1 MKYIIIEDE
10 KIAAERIKK
19 LVSQIRPDFKHVLT
33 LDSVETA
40 VISLTAL
47 KADLYFMDV
56 QLADGLSFEIFDQVG
71 IENPIIFTT
80 AYDQY
85 AIQAFKQNS
94 IDYLL
99 KPIDEEELVAA
110 IEKFE
115 KLRHQPAQEEESSN
129 YTGLMQSLQPTGKE
143 RFIVK
148 VGDHLKNILTADIQ
162 AFYSQDKATYLLT
175 KEGKKF
181 PIDYTLEKIE
191 QLISQTDFF
200 RISRKFIVSIHFIH
214 DIVAYTNSRLEVRLN
229 HFDEEAIIVARER
242 VQEFKTWLDR

>member
-10 KIAAERIKK
+10 KIAAERMKRLISEIK
-19 LVSQIRPDFKHVLT
+19 PNYKHLIT

-47 KADLYFMDV
+47 KADLYFMDI
-56 QLADGLSFEIFDQVG
+56 QLADGLSFEIFDQVQ
-71 IENPIIFTT
+71 IESPIIFTT

-94 IDYLL
+94 VDYLL
-99 KPIDEEELVAA
+99 KPIDEDELTAS

-115 KLRHQPAQEEESSN
+115 KYNQDRTKEEPEH
-129 YTGLMQSLQPTGKE
+129 YTELIKSIQPTGKE

-162 AFYSQDKATYLLT
+162 AFYSQDKTTYLLT
-175 KEGKKF
+175 KTGQKF
-181 PIDYTLEKIE
+181 PIDYSLERIE
-191 QLISQTDFF
+191 QLLSTVDFYK
-200 RISRKFIVSIHFIH
+200 ISRKFIVSIHYIN
-214 DIVAYTNSRLEVRLN
+214 DIIAYTNSRLEVKIA
-229 HFDEEAIIVARER
+229 HYDEDQIIVARER
-242 VQEFKTWLDR
+242 VQGFKSWLDR

>member
-19 LVSQIRPDFKHVLT
+19 LVTALRPDFKHVIT

-47 KADLYFMDV
+47 KADLYFMDI
-56 QLADGLSFEIFDQVG
+56 QLADGLSFEIFDQVS

-94 IDYLL
+94 VDYLL
-99 KPIDEEELVAA
+99 KPIDEEELEAA
-110 IEKFE
+110 IRKFE
-115 KLRHQPAQEEESSN
+115 KYKQSNSEKEVESYTELIKSVQPS
-129 YTGLMQSLQPTGKE
+129 GKE

-148 VGDHLKNILTADIQ
+148 VGDHLKNILSADIQ
-162 AFYSQDKATYLLT
+162 AFYSQDKTTYLLT
-175 KEGKKF
+175 SDGKKY
-181 PIDYTLEKIE
+181 PIDYSLEKIE
-191 QLISQTDFF
+191 QLVSSTDFF
-200 RISRKFIVSIHFIH
+200 KISRKFIVSIHYLQ

-229 HFDEEAIIVARER
+229 HYDEDQIIVARER
-242 VQEFKTWLDR
+242 VQEFKAWLDR

>member
-19 LVSQIRPDFKHVLT
+19 LVSLIRPEYKHVIT
-33 LDSVETA
+33 LDSIETA

-56 QLADGLSFEIFDQVG
+56 QLADGLSFEIFDQVN

-94 IDYLL
+94 VDYLL
-99 KPIDEEELVAA
+99 KPIDDEELTAA
-110 IEKFE
+110 IGKFE
-115 KLRHQPAQEEESSN
+115 KYKLTPEPEDAQN
-129 YTGLMQSLQPTGKE
+129 YTGLIKSIHPTGKE

-162 AFYSQDKATYLLT
+162 AFYSHDKTTYLLT
-175 KEGKKF
+175 QSGQKF
-181 PIDYTLEKIE
+181 PIDYSLEKIE
-191 QLISQTDFF
+191 QLLSPTDFYK
-200 RISRKFIVSIHFIH
+200 ISRKFIVSIHYIH
-214 DIVAYTNSRLEVRLN
+214 DIVAYTNSRLEVKLN
-229 HFDEEAIIVARER
+229 HFDQEQIIVAREK
-242 VQEFKTWLDR
+242 VQEFKSWLDR